1 MVSALYA
8 SKGTVSLISSCEALA
23 LTSRDPSPLKLNV
36 DIGNGA
42 TYIVP
47 TLAGNVLTSGVRR
60 LDYAGKLLT
69 KLLIQSIS
77 LRQLKLNEHYLAA
90 EHAKEEMCYVALD
103 FKDAI
108 KNSNI
113 PVEYYALPDADIK
126 MRGFRAA
133 TRDESNFHQ
142 YIQLAH
148 ERFVVP
154 EHIFNP
160 AM

>member
-1 MVSALYA
+1 
-8 SKGTVSLISSCEALA
+8 
-23 LTSRDPSPLKLNV
+23 
-36 DIGNGA
+36 
-42 TYIVP
+42 VP
-47 TLAGNVLTSGVRR
+47 TLSGNILASGVRR

-77 LRQLKLNEHYLAA
+77 LRQVKLHEHYLAA

-103 FKDAI
+103 FKEEI
-108 KNSNI
+108 KKSSI
-113 PVEYYALPDADIK
+113 PMEYYALPDADIK

-133 TRDESNFHQ
+133 TRDENHFHQ

-154 EHIFNP
+154 EHLFNP